1 MLYVI
6 KEYVK
11 YGESTEAVYSAITG
25 GTVMVFV
32 TGIKWP

>member
-25 GTVMVFV
+25 GT
-32 TGIKWP
+32 GHGLCDRN